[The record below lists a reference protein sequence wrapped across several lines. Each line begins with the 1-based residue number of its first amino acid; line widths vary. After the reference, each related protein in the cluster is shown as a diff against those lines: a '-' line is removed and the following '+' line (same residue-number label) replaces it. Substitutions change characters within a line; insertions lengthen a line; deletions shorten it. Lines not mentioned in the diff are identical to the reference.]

1 MPFLLTKI
9 GNSKNIIIYIRIW
22 IFPPKNYLSVSI
34 WSNFHSI
41 ISLRALWKR
50 DNTKGI
56 VFKKKKKTRQNS
68 NNFPAKKNSLLYLST
83 VLVTIITDDKVSH
96 IFIKFW
102 AVRLNT
108 YIVSPL
114 LFFRF
119 GILIFLFLV
128 FSPPIPFSFMF
139 RIPTFWPS
147 VLYGRFWY
155 GPSVFINTPKIRE
168 IEICILLLLL
178 LDTVGR
184 NILKSTGQK
193 LVKSN
198 H

>member
-1 MPFLLTKI
+1 
-9 GNSKNIIIYIRIW
+9 
-22 IFPPKNYLSVSI
+22 
-34 WSNFHSI
+34 
-41 ISLRALWKR
+41 
-50 DNTKGI
+50 
-56 VFKKKKKTRQNS
+56 
-68 NNFPAKKNSLLYLST
+68 
-83 VLVTIITDDKVSH
+83 
-96 IFIKFW
+96 
-102 AVRLNT
+102 
-108 YIVSPL
+108 
-114 LFFRF
+114 
-119 GILIFLFLV
+119 
-128 FSPPIPFSFMF
+128 MF